1 METPPTDDIRDDL
14 SVVSTMYQ
22 QILGKIGEFVVG
34 NESMI
39 EMLIIG
45 LLAEG
50 HVLIEGVPG
59 TAKTTLVKVLSHLSG
74 CEFKRVQCA
83 VDTQPADI
91 LGIRIFDQEKREF
104 LLKKGPI
111 FSNFTLIDEINRITP
126 KTQSAFIEA
135 MSERQVTID
144 GITFPLP
151 EPFFCI
157 ATQNPFEY
165 EGTFPLIEA
174 QKDRFMMSYQLNYL
188 SKDEEMEILRR
199 EERGELDLEKWFHN
213 LQPILDSQQI
223 ARLIRILR
231 TVYVSEPILE
241 YIRDLV
247 VATRSHG
254 DVMLGASS
262 RASIGLVRGGRA
274 VAAMNSRT
282 YVIPDDIKK
291 LVPWVMEHR
300 LVMKRES
307 DMGGVTGRQVLEEI
321 LRTIEVP

>member
-1 METPPTDDIRDDL
+1 MEQPPSADVREDIEYI
-14 SVVSTMYQ
+14 STMYQ
-22 QILGKIGEFVVG
+22 RILEKIGEFVVG

-39 EMLIIG
+39 EMLTIG

-59 TAKTTLVKVLSHLSG
+59 TAKTTLVKVLAHLSG

-91 LGIRIFDQEKREF
+91 LGIRIFDSDQKEF
-104 LLKKGPI
+104 MLKKGPI
-111 FSNFTLIDEINRITP
+111 FANVMLIDEINRITP

-144 GITFPLP
+144 GITFRLP
-151 EPFFCI
+151 DPFFCI
-157 ATQNPFEY
+157 ATQNPFEF

-174 QKDRFMMSYQLNYL
+174 QKDRFMMSYQLHYL
-188 SKDEEMEILRR
+188 SREDELEILRR
-199 EERGELDLEKWFHN
+199 EEKGELDLEKYYSK
-213 LQPILDSQQI
+213 LSPVLDHDRI
-223 ARLIRILR
+223 ARIIQTLHHIH
-231 TVYVSEPILE
+231 VSEAILL

-247 VATRSHG
+247 MATRSHG

-262 RASIGLVRGGRA
+262 RASIAIVRGGRA
-274 VAAMNSRT
+274 VAAMNNRS

-291 LVPWVMEHR
+291 LVPWVLQHR
-300 LVMKRES
+300 LVLRRES
-307 DMGGVTGRQVLEEI
+307 DMGGVTGRQVLDEI
-321 LRTIEVP
+321 LQSIEVQ

>member
-1 METPPTDDIRDDL
+1 METPPREDFRDDIAT
-14 SVVSTMYQ
+14 VSTMYQ
-22 QILGKIGEFVVG
+22 QILEKIGEFVVG

-39 EMLIIG
+39 EMLVIG

-50 HVLIEGVPG
+50 HVLVEGVPG

-91 LGIRIFDQEKREF
+91 LGVRIYDPEKREF

-135 MSERQVTID
+135 MSERQVTLD
-144 GITFPLP
+144 GITFRLP

-188 SKDEEMEILRR
+188 SREEEMEILRR
-199 EERGELDLEKWFHN
+199 EEKGELDLERWFEK
-213 LQPILDSQQI
+213 LSPILDHEQI
-223 ARLIRILR
+223 ARIIRLLR
-231 TVYVSEPILE
+231 TVHVSEPILQ

-247 VATRSHG
+247 IATRSHG

-262 RASIGLVRGGRA
+262 RASIALVRGGRA
-274 VAAMNSRT
+274 VAAMNGRT
-282 YVIPDDIKK
+282 YVIPDDVKK
-291 LVPWVMEHR
+291 LVPWVLQHR
-300 LVMKRES
+300 LLMKRES
-307 DMGGVTGRQVLEEI
+307 DMGGVTDRQVLEEI

>member
-1 METPPTDDIRDDL
+1 METPPTDTIRDDI
-14 SVVSTMYQ
+14 SAVSTLYQ
-22 QILGKIGEFVVG
+22 QILAKIGEFVVG

-39 EMLIIG
+39 EMLVIG

-50 HVLIEGVPG
+50 HVLVEGVPG
-59 TAKTTLVKVLSHLSG
+59 TAKTTLVKVLSQLSG

-91 LGIRIFDQEKREF
+91 LGIRIYDQEKREF

-188 SKDEEMEILRR
+188 SKEEEMEILRR
-199 EERGELDLEKWFHN
+199 EERGELDLERWFDN
-213 LQPILDSQQI
+213 LAPILDSQRI
-223 ARLIRILR
+223 ARIIRILR

-254 DVMLGASS
+254 DVMLGTSS
-262 RASIGLVRGGRA
+262 RASIALVRGGRA
-274 VAAMNSRT
+274 VAAMNNRT

>member
-1 METPPTDDIRDDL
+1 METPPSDDIRDDI
-14 SVVSTMYQ
+14 SVVSTLYQ
-22 QILGKIGEFVVG
+22 QIQGKIGEFVVG

-91 LGIRIFDQEKREF
+91 LGIRIFDQEKKEF

-188 SKDEEMEILRR
+188 SREEEMEILRR
-199 EERGELDLEKWFHN
+199 AERGELDLEKWFDN
-213 LQPILDSQQI
+213 LEPILDSQRI
-223 ARLIRILR
+223 ARLIRILQ

-247 VATRSHG
+247 VATRAHG

-274 VAAMNSRT
+274 VAAMNNRT

>member
-1 METPPTDDIRDDL
+1 METPPSEDFRDDI
-14 SVVSTMYQ
+14 STVSTMYQ
-22 QILGKIGEFVVG
+22 QILAKIGEFVVG

-39 EMLIIG
+39 EMLVIG

-91 LGIRIFDQEKREF
+91 LGIRIYDPEKREF
-104 LLKKGPI
+104 LLKQGPI

-144 GITFPLP
+144 GITYPLP

-188 SKDEEMEILRR
+188 SGDEEMEILRR
-199 EERGELDLEKWFHN
+199 EERGELDLEKWFSN
-213 LQPILDSQQI
+213 LTPILDHQRI
-223 ARLIRILR
+223 ARIIRILR
-231 TVYVSEPILE
+231 TVYVSEPILQ

-262 RASIGLVRGGRA
+262 RASIALVRGGRA
-274 VAAMNSRT
+274 VAAMNDRT
-282 YVIPDDIKK
+282 YVIPDDVKK

-300 LVMKRES
+300 MVMKRES

>member
-1 METPPTDDIRDDL
+1 
-14 SVVSTMYQ
+14 
-22 QILGKIGEFVVG
+22 
-34 NESMI
+34 
-39 EMLIIG
+39 
-45 LLAEG
+45 
-50 HVLIEGVPG
+50 
-59 TAKTTLVKVLSHLSG
+59 
-74 CEFKRVQCA
+74 

-91 LGIRIFDQEKREF
+91 LGIRIYDQEKREF

-188 SKDEEMEILRR
+188 SRDEEMEILRR
-199 EERGELDLEKWFHN
+199 EERGELDLEKWFDK
-213 LQPILDSQQI
+213 LTPILDGQRI
-223 ARLIRILR
+223 ARIIRILR

-247 VATRSHG
+247 VATRSHS

-262 RASIGLVRGGRA
+262 RASIALVRGGRA
-274 VAAMNSRT
+274 VAAMNNRT
-282 YVIPDDIKK
+282 YVIPDDVKK

-300 LVMKRES
+300 MVLKRES

-321 LRTIEVP
+321 LRSIEVP

>member
-1 METPPTDDIRDDL
+1 METLPIKDIRDDI
-14 SVVSTMYQ
+14 STVSTLYQ

-39 EMLIIG
+39 EMLVIG

-91 LGIRIFDQEKREF
+91 LGVRIYDQERREF
-104 LLKKGPI
+104 QLKPGPI

-135 MSERQVTID
+135 MSERQVTLD
-144 GITFPLP
+144 GITFHLP
-151 EPFFCI
+151 DPFFCI
-157 ATQNPFEY
+157 ATQNPFEF

-188 SKDEEMEILRR
+188 SKEEELEILRR
-199 EERGELDLEKWFHN
+199 EEKGELDLERYYEK
-213 LQPILDSQQI
+213 LSPVLDHERI
-223 ARLIRILR
+223 ARIIRILR
-231 TVYVSEPILE
+231 TVYVSEPILQ

-247 VATRSHG
+247 IATRAHG

-262 RASIGLVRGGRA
+262 RASIALVRGGRA
-274 VAAMNSRT
+274 VAAMNNRT
-282 YVIPDDIKK
+282 YVIPDDVKK
-291 LVPWVMEHR
+291 LVPWVLEHR
-300 LVMKRES
+300 LLMKRES